1 MNVIDKLASSLGRR
15 DEVPN
20 QELAALVI
28 KKNDA
33 EAVKELVRILTEGSK
48 AQQGDAIK
56 TLYEIGYVKPEMIS
70 NFVKDFI
77 GLLDSKNNRLQ
88 WGAMMALDTIATI
101 ESKAIYAALPRI
113 LDVAKQGS
121 VITRDHAVG
130 ILAKLSAVKAYA
142 DDAFPLLLE
151 EIKRA
156 PLNQFPAYVERAM
169 EVARDKDKSLLLKT
183 INARLPEIEKESSRK
198 RLMKVL
204 KKLDLP

>member
-1 MNVIDKLASSLGRR
+1 MNVIDKLASSLGSR

-28 KKNDA
+28 KKNDVA
-33 EAVKELVRILTEGSK
+33 AVKELVRILTEGNK

-70 NFVKDFI
+70 KYIKDFLA
-77 GLLDSKNNRLQ
+77 LLDSKTIRLQ

-101 ESKAIYAALPRI
+101 ESKAIYAALPKI
-113 LDVAKQGS
+113 LDIAKQGS

-142 DDAFPLLLE
+142 DDAFPLLLD
-151 EIKRA
+151 EIKTA
-156 PLNQFPAYVERAM
+156 PLNQFPSYVERAM
-169 EVARDKDKSLLLKT
+169 EVARDKDKPFLLKA
-183 INARLPEIEKESSRK
+183 INARLPEVEKESSRK